1 MAKALVLVTLK
12 LLEAGLSPKQANDL
26 IMMLLEDELV

>member
-26 IMMLLEDELV
+26 IMMLLEEKLV

>member
-26 IMMLLEDELV
+26 IMMLLEGELV